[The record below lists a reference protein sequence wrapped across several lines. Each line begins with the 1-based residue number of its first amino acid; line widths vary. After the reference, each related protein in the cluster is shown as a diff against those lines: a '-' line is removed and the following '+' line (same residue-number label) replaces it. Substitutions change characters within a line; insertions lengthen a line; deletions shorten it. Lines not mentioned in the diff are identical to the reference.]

1 LNEPWKTDKWFVSH
15 YNFVEEIRKNLNFPE
30 KVLIHDVTLRDGE
43 QQANVIFRK
52 QEKIKVARL
61 LDEAGVQRIEAGMPA
76 VSKEEMEAVKAI
88 ASDGLNAKIFA
99 FTRCM
104 KRDVDLALKCG
115 VDGVVM
121 EIPSSDHLLSYAYG
135 WSEDKAIKL
144 AVEATSYAHEHGLH
158 VAFFTIDSTRAKF
171 ETCWSLINAVATE
184 GHMDSLVVADTFGV
198 CSPHAIH
205 YFVRKLKERV
215 KKPLEIH
222 CHNDFGLA
230 VANTIS
236 AVAAGAEIVHTTVN
250 GIGER
255 AGNASLAEVVMALEL
270 LYGVKTGMKTEK
282 LRKLSK
288 VVEKMTRV
296 KMPQNR
302 PIVGDNIFTVESGI
316 IAGWWSRLEKMGM
329 PLEMLPFLPSFVG
342 HDSVKIVLGKK
353 SGKDSIVYKME
364 KLGLKVPE
372 DKLEQI
378 LEAVKTYSEE
388 KKRVLTDEEFKRI
401 VSKFV

>member
-1 LNEPWKTDKWFVSH
+1 MSEPWKTDKWFVSH
-15 YNFVEEIRKNLNFPE
+15 YNFVEEVRKSLKLPE
-30 KVLIHDVTLRDGE
+30 KVLIHDITLRDGE

-76 VSKEEMEAVKAI
+76 VSKQEMEAVKAI
-88 ASDGLNAKIFA
+88 ARDGLNAKIFA
-99 FTRCM
+99 FARCM
-104 KRDVDLALKCG
+104 KRDVDLALECD

-135 WSEDKAIKL
+135 WPEDKAIKL

-171 ETCWSLINAVATE
+171 ETCWRLINAVATE
-184 GHMDSLVVADTFGV
+184 GHMDSLVAVDTFGV
-198 CSPHAIH
+198 CSPHAIY
-205 YFVRKLKERV
+205 YFVSKLKERV
-215 KKPLEIH
+215 KKPLEVH

-230 VANTIS
+230 VANSIS

-270 LYGVKTGMKTEK
+270 LYGVKTEIKIEK
-282 LRKLSK
+282 LRELSK
-288 VVEKMTRV
+288 VVEKITRV
-296 KMPQNR
+296 KMPPNR

-316 IAGWWSRLEKMGM
+316 IAGWWSRLEKIGM
-329 PLEMLPFLPSFVG
+329 PLEMFPFLPSLVG
-342 HDSVKIVLGKK
+342 HDPVRIVLGKK
-353 SGKDSIVYKME
+353 SGRDSIIYKVE

-372 DKLEQI
+372 DKLEQV

-388 KKRVLTDEEFKRI
+388 KKRVLTDGEFREI
-401 VSKFV
+401 IGKFV

>member
-1 LNEPWKTDKWFVSH
+1 MNEPWKTDKWFVSH